1 MNVLEKSIQDQ
12 EYLGSYK
19 KSVKDYVNQNIHSP
33 NTPFQ
38 PKKMVKKGYSVQD
51 HIRVFETV

>member
-12 EYLGSYK
+12 EYK
-19 KSVKDYVNQNIHSP
+19 KSLKDYLNQNIHSR
-33 NTPFQ
+33 NTLFNQ
-38 PKKMVKKGYSVQD
+38 KKKMVKKGYSVQD